1 MKTVVGLFR
10 NTADAE
16 RAVDALEDAGFTH
29 DDFSIIARNN
39 VIDTDYMDDDE
50 HVDAGEGAAVGAVG
64 GATVGGLTGLLMG
77 IGAIAIPGIGPVLAA
92 GALGTALASALAG
105 AGVGAAAGAVTGGI
119 VGALMDVGIP
129 EEDAHFYAEGVKRG
143 NVLVTVHAD
152 DTRASIAAG
161 IMRQAG
167 AVDVDSER
175 NAWRTQGWQRFDE
188 TLPAAGVNP
197 YRS

>member
-1 MKTVVGLFR
+1 
-10 NTADAE
+10 
-16 RAVDALEDAGFTH
+16 
-29 DDFSIIARNN
+29 
-39 VIDTDYMDDDE
+39 
-50 HVDAGEGAAVGAVG
+50 
-64 GATVGGLTGLLMG
+64 MG

-152 DTRASIAAG
+152 DTRASIAVG

-175 NAWRTQGWQRFDE
+175 NAWRAQGWERFDE

>member
-1 MKTVVGLFR
+1 
-10 NTADAE
+10 
-16 RAVDALEDAGFTH
+16 
-29 DDFSIIARNN
+29 IIAQNN
-39 VIDTDYMDDDE
+39 VVDTDYLDDDE

-175 NAWRTQGWQRFDE
+175 RTWQAQGWERFDE